1 MAAAGSREEKT
12 WVQNTVFTGKPWE
25 QDVPHAPGNISTG
38 KLLHISGITARLPD
52 GSINGPA
59 DMRKQAEQIV
69 QNIKDVCDAAGASIG
84 GIVRLT
90 IYTTDLDAFQEARDA
105 IQGRL
110 YVSPP
115 RGDPGRD
122 FAACVAGH
130 GPRDRTHCGDGRLI
144 PEAVS
149 WMEAG
154 ENASSRCRELS
165 VGGPSCIVDCRN

>member
-1 MAAAGSREEKT
+1 MG
-12 WVQNTVFTGKPWE
+12 QNTVFTGKPWE

-69 QNIKDVCDAAGASIG
+69 QNIKDVCDAAGVSIR

-105 IQGRL
+105 IQEL
-110 YVSPP
+110 YVSRP
-115 RGDPGRD
+115 
-122 FAACVAGH
+122 AATLVEISRLAS
-130 GPRDRTHCGDGRLI
+130 PDMVLEIEPTVEMDG
-144 PEAVS
+144 
-149 WMEAG
+149 
-154 ENASSRCRELS
+154 
-165 VGGPSCIVDCRN
+165 

>member
-1 MAAAGSREEKT
+1 MG
-12 WVQNTVFTGKPWE
+12 QNTVFTGKPWE

-52 GSINGPA
+52 GSINDPA

-105 IQGRL
+105 VQEL
-110 YVSPP
+110 YVSRP
-115 RGDPGRD
+115 
-122 FAACVAGH
+122 AATLVEISRLAS
-130 GPRDRTHCGDGRLI
+130 PDMVLEIEPTVEMDG
-144 PEAVS
+144 
-149 WMEAG
+149 
-154 ENASSRCRELS
+154 
-165 VGGPSCIVDCRN
+165 

>member
-1 MAAAGSREEKT
+1 MGQS
-12 WVQNTVFTGKPWE
+12 TVFTGKPWE

-69 QNIKDVCDAAGASIG
+69 QNIKDVCDAAGASIR

-105 IQGRL
+105 IQELYIGRPAATL
-110 YVSPP
+110 VEISRLASPDMVLEIEP
-115 RGDPGRD
+115 T
-122 FAACVAGH
+122 VEM
-130 GPRDRTHCGDGRLI
+130 DG
-144 PEAVS
+144 
-149 WMEAG
+149 
-154 ENASSRCRELS
+154 
-165 VGGPSCIVDCRN
+165 

>member
-1 MAAAGSREEKT
+1 MG
-12 WVQNTVFTGKPWE
+12 QNTVFTGKPWE

-105 IQGRL
+105 IQEL
-110 YVSPP
+110 YVSRP
-115 RGDPGRD
+115 
-122 FAACVAGH
+122 AATLVEISRLAS
-130 GPRDRTHCGDGRLI
+130 PDMVLEIEPTVEMDG
-144 PEAVS
+144 
-149 WMEAG
+149 
-154 ENASSRCRELS
+154 
-165 VGGPSCIVDCRN
+165 

>member
-1 MAAAGSREEKT
+1 MG
-12 WVQNTVFTGKPWE
+12 QNTVFTGKPWE

-84 GIVRLT
+84 SIVRLT

-105 IQGRL
+105 IQEL
-110 YVSPP
+110 YVSRP
-115 RGDPGRD
+115 
-122 FAACVAGH
+122 AATLVEISRLAS
-130 GPRDRTHCGDGRLI
+130 PDMVLEIEPTVEMDG
-144 PEAVS
+144 
-149 WMEAG
+149 
-154 ENASSRCRELS
+154 
-165 VGGPSCIVDCRN
+165 